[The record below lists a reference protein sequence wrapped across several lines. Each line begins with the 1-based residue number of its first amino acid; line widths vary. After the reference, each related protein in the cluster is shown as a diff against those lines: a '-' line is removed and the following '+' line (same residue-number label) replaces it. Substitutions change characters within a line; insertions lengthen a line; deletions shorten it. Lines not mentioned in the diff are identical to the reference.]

1 MSRRLD
7 RYSERGMYSYG
18 KIVSS
23 VSLLVHRVFEAFL
36 LVTYVKKKQVVVLM
50 HLFKQFVSYV
60 QFSVKSRT
68 IRAIYIQINVYFMR

>member
-36 LVTYVKKKQVVVLM
+36 LVTYVKKNKL
-50 HLFKQFVSYV
+50 LF
-60 QFSVKSRT
+60 
-68 IRAIYIQINVYFMR
+68 